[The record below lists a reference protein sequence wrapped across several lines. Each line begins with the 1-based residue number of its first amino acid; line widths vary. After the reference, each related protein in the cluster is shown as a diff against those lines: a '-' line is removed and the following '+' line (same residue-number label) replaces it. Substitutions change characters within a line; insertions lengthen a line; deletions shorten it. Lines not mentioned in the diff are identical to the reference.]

1 MYLKEDICSLRIN
14 LKNVNYNNLDSW
26 YWSNV
31 YSQRIGKYLKPRQ
44 RWGSFL
50 GRTPSSS
57 ACCPS
62 LSPGRS
68 FPNTII
74 FLHYWYIWIR
84 KIYMVKNIA
93 KIANAVQVT
102 NWIELFIKHCQ
113 RHNGPEGWVHIT
125 SSNTN
130 LDQISSSE
138 SRSSI
143 NFKITT
149 KHQPL
154 HKT

>member
-1 MYLKEDICSLRIN
+1 MI
-14 LKNVNYNNLDSW
+14 DSW
-26 YWSNV
+26 LMIDIF
-31 YSQRIGKYLKPRQ
+31 YSFLLLITNFTPDSMTALTQPSMKLFQISTTSKKPKYAMSQTLQNNWKCEIRKGIFNFFCSFGHILMSFETNKWNRDLEPDNHEIMNILS
-44 RWGSFL
+44 GSF
-50 GRTPSSS
+50 R
-57 ACCPS
+57 
-62 LSPGRS
+62 
-68 FPNTII
+68 
-74 FLHYWYIWIR
+74 W
-84 KIYMVKNIA
+84 
-93 KIANAVQVT
+93 
-102 NWIELFIKHCQ
+102 KHCQ

-138 SRSSI
+138 SRPSI